1 MTYLPLGPSGPA
13 TDDLQTDPFTASVG
27 QKFFSL
33 TKTPLDPAD
42 VKMSVNGNLQINGT
56 DFAVSGLSVNFL
68 EIDFTLEA
76 GDKVEF
82 SYHF

>member
-13 TDDLQTDPFTASVG
+13 TDDLQTDLFTATAG
-27 QKFFSL
+27 QKFFPLS
-33 TKTPLDPAD
+33 KTPLDSAD
-42 VKMSVNGNLQINGT
+42 VKMSVNGNLQVNGT
-56 DFAVSGLSVNFL
+56 DFAVVGVSVNFL
-68 EIDFTLEA
+68 EVDFTLEA